1 MVISRNTISG
11 LRRYLPKRF
20 FSRPMQV
27 VLDLVVLT
35 ALDDLSD
42 PEGVGFYFDHPGR
55 AVKAVLPFRYG
66 DNDFQWKTS
75 FA

>member
-1 MVISRNTISG
+1 MAFDLFPGGSFCLGGYLKITVTSRNTLSG
-11 LRRYLPKRF
+11 LGRYLPKRF

-42 PEGVGFYFDHPGR
+42 PEGVGF
-55 AVKAVLPFRYG
+55 
-66 DNDFQWKTS
+66 
-75 FA
+75 